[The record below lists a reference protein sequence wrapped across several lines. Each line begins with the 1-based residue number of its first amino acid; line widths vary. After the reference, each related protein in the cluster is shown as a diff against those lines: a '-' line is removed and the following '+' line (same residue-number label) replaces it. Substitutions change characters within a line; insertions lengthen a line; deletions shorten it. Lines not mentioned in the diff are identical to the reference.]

1 MDPLPSLFE
10 RLRNVRHVHISP
22 RHRGRRAFP
31 PLRFVCPQ
39 SSGRAVERGG
49 DRSWFGCILW
59 GPADG
64 VGRSRLGAARPQVPF
79 FMDRSR
85 LVCRHLA
92 RPRAGASKPDRSDGP
107 HLIDGRQSDSQARA
121 CIVRRVHPSLCHR
134 RRRTFPPRRFVAA
147 RSAPVHEWRAV
158 GRGGL
163 PKLFVWDKFLKR
175 RVQLTFVMVA

>member
-1 MDPLPSLFE
+1 MCTVLRAIVAAALSL
-10 RLRNVRHVHISP
+10 LSGSSAP
-22 RHRGRRAFP
+22 RCSARQSTGTRRGPQLVWLYLVGAGGWDRPIAPRRSAPPGAF
-31 PLRFVCPQ
+31 
-39 SSGRAVERGG
+39 
-49 DRSWFGCILW
+49 
-59 GPADG
+59 
-64 VGRSRLGAARPQVPF
+64 F
-79 FMDRSR
+79 FMECSR
-85 LVCRHLA
+85 LVCRH
-92 RPRAGASKPDRSDGP
+92 RPRPRPGASKPDRSVGP